1 MDNVLD
7 SELYILEGT
16 YGDREV
22 HLCRCMPKHPNGIN
36 VILLHGV
43 HSSANLSYHNKFRH
57 LAEILAENGL
67 TPWLVETSRKIR
79 DRQEF
84 KDNITAWIKGSFRGK
99 TFTQEQEDVFVA
111 LRKVIEEAKD
121 KSLWLWGFSLGGIIA
136 LSAAAGGIVR
146 EGVSPIFD
154 RLILSGTGLISYPQ
168 VEENMMKLPILS
180 TLRSVISP
188 EMLVRTAAG
197 KVIAF
202 RGERD
207 EIFSKESCLDL
218 LKKINIPESDKFFH
232 TIEKADHSLRTRGG
246 AADTSIMNEMLDFL
260 LNIR

>member
-1 MDNVLD
+1 M
-7 SELYILEGT
+7 EGT

-43 HSSANLSYHNKFRH
+43 HSSANLSYHNKFRY
-57 LAEILAENGL
+57 LAEILTEKGL
-67 TPWLVETSRKIR
+67 TPWLVETSRRIR
-79 DRQEF
+79 NRQEL
-84 KDNITAWIKGSFRGK
+84 KDNITAWIKGAFKEK
-99 TFTQEQEDVFVA
+99 TFMQEQEDVFIAV
-111 LRKVIEEAKD
+111 RKVLEEAKGE
-121 KSLWLWGFSLGGIIA
+121 SLWLWGFSLGGIIA

-146 EGVSPIFD
+146 EGISPVFD

-180 TLRSVISP
+180 TLRTAISP
-188 EMLVRTAAG
+188 EILLQTAAG

-202 RGERD
+202 RGDRD

-218 LKKINIPESDKFFH
+218 LKRINIPDRDKFFH
-232 TIEKADHSLRTRGG
+232 VIDRADHSLRTRDG
-246 AADTSIMNEMLDFL
+246 AADPSIMDEMLDFL

>member
-1 MDNVLD
+1 MDRVLD

-43 HSSANLSYHNKFRH
+43 HSSANLSYHNKFRY
-57 LAEILAENGL
+57 LAEILTEKGL
-67 TPWLVETSRKIR
+67 TPWLVETSRRIR
-79 DRQEF
+79 NRQEL
-84 KDNITAWIKGSFRGK
+84 KDNITAWIKGAFKEK
-99 TFTQEQEDVFVA
+99 TFMQEQEDVFIAV
-111 LRKVIEEAKD
+111 RKVLEEAKGE
-121 KSLWLWGFSLGGIIA
+121 SLWLWGFSLGGIIA

-146 EGVSPIFD
+146 EGISPVFD

-168 VEENMMKLPILS
+168 VEENMMTLPILS
-180 TLRSVISP
+180 TLRTAISP
-188 EMLVRTAAG
+188 EILLQTAAG

-202 RGERD
+202 RGDRD

-218 LKKINIPESDKFFH
+218 LKRINIPDRDKFFH
-232 TIEKADHSLRTRGG
+232 VIDRADHSLRTRDG
-246 AADTSIMNEMLDFL
+246 AADPSIMDEMLDFL

>member
-1 MDNVLD
+1 MDRVLD

-43 HSSANLSYHNKFRH
+43 HSSANLSYHNKFRY
-57 LAEILAENGL
+57 LAEILTEKGL
-67 TPWLVETSRKIR
+67 TPWLVETSRRIR
-79 DRQEF
+79 NRQEL
-84 KDNITAWIKGSFRGK
+84 KDNITAWIKGSFKEK
-99 TFTQEQEDVFVA
+99 TYMQEQEDVFIAV
-111 LRKVIEEAKD
+111 RKVLEEAKGE
-121 KSLWLWGFSLGGIIA
+121 SLWLWGFSLGGIIA

-146 EGVSPIFD
+146 EGISPVFD

-180 TLRSVISP
+180 TLRTAISP
-188 EMLVRTAAG
+188 EILLQTAAG

-202 RGERD
+202 RGDRD

-218 LKKINIPESDKFFH
+218 LKRINIPDRDKFFH
-232 TIEKADHSLRTRGG
+232 VIDRADHSLRTRDG
-246 AADTSIMNEMLDFL
+246 AADPSIMDEMLDFL

>member
-1 MDNVLD
+1 MDRVLD

-43 HSSANLSYHNKFRH
+43 HSSANLSYHNKFRY
-57 LAEILAENGL
+57 LAEILTEKGL
-67 TPWLVETSRKIR
+67 TPWLVETSRRIR
-79 DRQEF
+79 NRQEL
-84 KDNITAWIKGSFRGK
+84 KDNITAWIKGAFKEK
-99 TFTQEQEDVFVA
+99 TFMQEQEDVFIAV
-111 LRKVIEEAKD
+111 RKVLEEAKGE
-121 KSLWLWGFSLGGIIA
+121 SLWLWGFSLGGIIA

-146 EGVSPIFD
+146 EGISPVFD

-180 TLRSVISP
+180 TLRTAISP
-188 EMLVRTAAG
+188 EILLQTAAG

-202 RGERD
+202 RGDRD

-218 LKKINIPESDKFFH
+218 LKRINIPDRDKFFH
-232 TIEKADHSLRTRGG
+232 VIDRADHSLRTRDG
-246 AADTSIMNEMLDFL
+246 AADPSIMDEMLDFL